1 MCNFQKEKK
10 IWEMYCDGLS
20 QREISRILGCDQTR
34 VSRILNEK
42 VMFND
47 ITNIFIN
54 KITNKENKKQIEIK
68 LEEAFEVNNM
78 NEILKFQSHLDI
90 IKIFNPLIE
99 NNKEYLK
106 DKIAQYI
113 YFRFYN
119 EIKEY
124 IKKII

>member
-1 MCNFQKEKK
+1 
-10 IWEMYCDGLS
+10 
-20 QREISRILGCDQTR
+20 
-34 VSRILNEK
+34 
-42 VMFND
+42 
-47 ITNIFIN
+47 
-54 KITNKENKKQIEIK
+54 
-68 LEEAFEVNNM
+68 M

-106 DKIAQYI
+106 DKIAKYI
-113 YFRFYN
+113 CFRFYN

>member
-1 MCNFQKEKK
+1 
-10 IWEMYCDGLS
+10 MYCEGLT
-20 QREISRILGCDQTR
+20 QREISRILGCNQTR

-42 VMFND
+42 VMFHD
-47 ITNIFIN
+47 LTNIFIN
-54 KITNKENKKQIEIK
+54 KIINKENKKQIDIK
-68 LEEAFEVNNM
+68 LKKAYEVNNL

-113 YFRFYN
+113 CFRFYN

-124 IKKII
+124 IKKNI